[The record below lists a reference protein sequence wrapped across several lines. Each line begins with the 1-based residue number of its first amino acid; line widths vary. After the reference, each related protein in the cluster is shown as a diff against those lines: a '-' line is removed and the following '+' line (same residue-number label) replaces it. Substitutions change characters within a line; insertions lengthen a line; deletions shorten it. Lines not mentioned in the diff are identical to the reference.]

1 MDDFLIWIEKGHI
14 INDHVTQGLPP
25 NMQES
30 SHPTGVIE
38 KNKKDP
44 EGQSTEKQV
53 IDVMDEDIPYQ
64 EKAHELVDQGKK
76 IRELEDEVVKKYEIF
91 VEVEGDINE
100 KEDDIQELETK
111 VNDLKSHI
119 TKLNLDVKGE

>member
-1 MDDFLIWIEKGHI
+1 MISSFKLKKDTLLT
-14 INDHVTQGLPP
+14 NHVTQGLPP

-38 KNKKDP
+38 KTKKDH
-44 EGQSTEKQV
+44 EGQSAEKQV

-64 EKAHELVDQGKK
+64 EKYHELVDQGKK

-100 KEDDIQELETK
+100 TEDDIQELETK